1 MHRFHSSLGFLL
13 FALSFPA
20 LASSGTVSGSLTA
33 NGKTF
38 ALKHAY
44 AQTRKSPF
52 DKKKSVVEVIVTD
65 QEISPAVASD
75 DIELM
80 QAQDKLQLSGF
91 TAMIDDSKQIISATV
106 FSPAFKKMKQFS
118 GVGMQKA
125 ELTAMTASRI
135 AGTVSMAKPDDF
147 FDERY
152 QYHATFDLLVAKP
165 AGPPAPPTLKGTK
178 LPAGG
183 GEPGKAYAVYLK
195 NLIAGDMKA
204 FLSGVSA
211 ARAKE
216 ASSDPDFKKLFPLLQ
231 AMQPSGVKITGGAID
246 GNSATLLATGKDG
259 DNVSRGTITMVREN
273 GAWKIEKE
281 DWKSR
286 SE

>member
-1 MHRFHSSLGFLL
+1 MNRFRSCLGFVLIAVSL
-13 FALSFPA
+13 PA
-20 LASSGTVSGSLTA
+20 LASSGAVSGSLTA

-52 DKKKSVVEVIVTD
+52 DKTKSVVELIVTD
-65 QEISPAVASD
+65 QELSPAAASD
-75 DIELM
+75 NIELM
-80 QAQDKLQLSGF
+80 QAQDKQQLSGF
-91 TAMIDDSKQIISATV
+91 TATFDDTKKIISATV

-118 GVGMQKA
+118 GVGMQNA
-125 ELTAMTASRI
+125 ELTAMTTTRI

-147 FDERY
+147 FDEHY
-152 QYHATFDLLVAKP
+152 QYNASFDLPISKP
-165 AGPPAPPTLKGTK
+165 AVPPPPPALKGTP

-183 GEPGKAYAVYLK
+183 GEPGKAYAAYLK
-195 NLIAGDMKA
+195 NLTAGNMKA
-204 FLSGVSA
+204 FLGGVTA

-231 AMQPSGVKITGGAID
+231 AMQPTGLKVTGGAID
-246 GNSATLLATGKDG
+246 GNNATLLATGKDG

-273 GAWKIEKE
+273 GAWKVEKE
-281 DWKSR
+281 EWKSR

>member
-1 MHRFHSSLGFLL
+1 MHRFRSFLGFLL
-13 FALSFPA
+13 IAVSLPM
-20 LASSGTVSGSLTA
+20 LAASGSVNGSLTA

-52 DKKKSVVEVIVTD
+52 DKAKSVVELIVTD
-65 QEISPAVASD
+65 QELSPAAASD
-75 DIELM
+75 SIELM
-80 QAQDKLQLSGF
+80 QAQDKQQLSGF
-91 TAMIDDSKQIISATV
+91 TATFDDSKQIISATV

-125 ELTAMTASRI
+125 VLTAMTSTRV
-135 AGTVSMAKPDDF
+135 AGSVSMAKPDDF
-147 FDERY
+147 FDEHY
-152 QYHATFDLLVAKP
+152 QYNATFDLPIGKP
-165 AGPPAPPTLKGTK
+165 AGPPPPPTLKGTP

-183 GEPGKAYAVYLK
+183 GEPGKAYTVYLK
-195 NLIAGDMKA
+195 NLTAGDMKS
-204 FLSGVSA
+204 FLGGVSA

-231 AMQPSGVKITGGAID
+231 AMQPTGLKITGGAID
-246 GNSATLLATGKDG
+246 GNNATLLATGKDG
-259 DNVSRGTITMVREN
+259 DNISRGTITMVREN
-273 GAWKIEKE
+273 GAWKVEKE
-281 DWKSR
+281 EWKSR